1 MAVVTLYNIKG
12 DKVGSLTLEAS
23 LFDVKPS
30 PALLH
35 EAIVAQQANSREAI
49 AHTLT
54 RGEVTGSSKKPWKQ
68 KGTGRARHGSTKSPI
83 WIGGGI
89 TFGPRNERNFSLK
102 INKRAKRKALAMIL
116 SEKVATDRFIAVDTL
131 ELKDGKTKELL
142 AILKNLPISK
152 KKTLI
157 ILPPQQ
163 KDVAIAAQN
172 VKGIQTMP
180 ANTLNVVD
188 LLKTDVVLISKEA
201 VEMVTQIYKRS

>member
-1 MAVVTLYNIKG
+1 MAVVSLYNTKG
-12 DKVGSLTLEAS
+12 DNVGSLTLEAS
-23 LFDVKPS
+23 LFDVKMNS
-30 PALLH
+30 ALIH
-35 EAIVAQQANSREAI
+35 EAVVAQQANSREAI
-49 AHTLT
+49 AHTKT
-54 RGEVTGSSKKPWKQ
+54 RGEVAGSSKKPWKQ

-83 WIGGGI
+83 WVGGGI

-116 SEKVATDRFIAVDTL
+116 SEKVATDRFVAIDSL

-157 ILPPQQ
+157 ILPPAQ

-172 VKGIQTMP
+172 MKGIETMP

-188 LLKTDVVLISKEA
+188 LLKHDVVLISKEA
-201 VEMVTQIYKRS
+201 VEMVTQIYKRA

>member
-1 MAVVTLYNIKG
+1 MAVVSLYNIKG
-12 DKVGSLTLEAS
+12 DKVGSLTLDAG
-23 LFDVKPS
+23 LFDVKPN
-30 PALLH
+30 PALIH

-49 AHTLT
+49 AHTKT
-54 RGEVTGSSKKPWKQ
+54 RGEVAGSSKRPWKQ

-83 WIGGGI
+83 WVGGGI
-89 TFGPRNERNFSLK
+89 SFGPRNDRNFSLK

-116 SEKVATDRFIAVDTL
+116 SEKVATDRFIAVDTF
-131 ELKDGKTKELL
+131 ELKDGKTKELVS
-142 AILKNLPISK
+142 ILKNLPISK

-157 ILPPQQ
+157 ILPPSQ

-172 VKGIQTMP
+172 LKGIATMP

-201 VEMVTQIYKRS
+201 VEMVTQIYTRA

>member
-1 MAVVTLYNIKG
+1 MAVVSLLNTKG
-12 DKVGSLTLEAS
+12 EQVGSLTLEAS
-23 LFDVKPS
+23 LFDVKMN
-30 PALLH
+30 PALIH
-35 EAIVAQQANSREAI
+35 EAVVAQQANSREAI
-49 AHTLT
+49 AHTKT
-54 RGEVTGSSKKPWKQ
+54 RGEVAGSSKKPWKQ

-83 WIGGGI
+83 WVGGGI

-157 ILPPQQ
+157 VLPPAQ
-163 KDVAIAAQN
+163 KDVAIAAKN
-172 VKGIQTMP
+172 MKGIETMP
-180 ANTLNVVD
+180 SNTLNVVD
-188 LLKTDVVLISKEA
+188 LLKADVVLISKEA
-201 VEMVTQIYKRS
+201 IDMITQTYKRA

>member
-1 MAVVTLYNIKG
+1 MAVVSLYNIKG